1 MTSNKSSLANSPKK
15 GKLRILWNQVRGEY
29 HLYLMF
35 LPVVI
40 YYVLFKYIPVFTAF
54 FMSLTDY
61 DIYKGFLGSH
71 FVGLQNFME
80 FFDSIYFGRLLK
92 NTLGINLLNLA
103 FAFTT
108 PIIFALLLNEIAH
121 TGVKRVIQTISYLP
135 HFVSTV
141 VVASI
146 IVTFLSPSTGLVNNI
161 ITHMFGGRSVAFL
174 QRPQYFWAIMT
185 IQAVW
190 KETGWGAIIYIAA
203 LTGINSEL
211 YEAAGID
218 GAGRLRQTWHITL
231 PGIAPTIVVM
241 FLIRIGS
248 LLEVG
253 YEMIILLY
261 SPAIYSTADVF
272 STYVYRRGI
281 LESSYSYSAAVGLFQ
296 SLIGFGMVVAAN
308 KLSRKLTD
316 TSLW

>member
-15 GKLRILWNQVRGEY
+15 GKLHILWNQVRGEY

-121 TGVKRVIQTISYLP
+121 TSVKRVIQTISYLP

-161 ITHMFGGRSVAFL
+161 ITHMFGGKSIAFL

-231 PGIAPTIVVM
+231 PGIAPTM
-241 FLIRIGS
+241 
-248 LLEVG
+248 
-253 YEMIILLY
+253 
-261 SPAIYSTADVF
+261 
-272 STYVYRRGI
+272 
-281 LESSYSYSAAVGLFQ
+281 YSAPMFTAAASWNPATVIRLLWGFSNLSLDLVWWWRLISFPVSSPTPRSGRTDKEVLFY
-296 SLIGFGMVVAAN
+296 GW
-308 KLSRKLTD
+308 RE
-316 TSLW
+316 